1 MIDRRTDDTLAERA
15 DGAQEDRA
23 VQGRSEPRRLSS
35 VGATAGAGPPP
46 PLFSPPPLGRTRT
59 EGVAT
64 PRGECLPLFIPGKK
78 KNETKNQA
86 VSSGH
91 GGGGGCSPVSSGP
104 PGENRRGETSG
115 GARES
120 TSPDR
125 GPPTAR
131 RALAGQ
137 PQSAESSR
145 VRPERPAVRELG
157 SRRTLIVFP
166 QSTITQTKNNTT
178 TTNYVNGIYIYIL
191 KKYIYKLGNLRE
203 RK

>member
-78 KNETKNQA
+78 KKRNKKSSSVEWTRWWGGLFAGEQRPAGREPSRGNERRCTRVDEPGPGPSDGAQ
-86 VSSGH
+86 
-91 GGGGGCSPVSSGP
+91 SPRGP
-104 PGENRRGETSG
+104 TTERGELASPTRATG
-115 GARES
+115 RARARLS
-120 TSPDR
+120 ANSHCVSPID
-125 GPPTAR
+125 
-131 RALAGQ
+131 
-137 PQSAESSR
+137 
-145 VRPERPAVRELG
+145 
-157 SRRTLIVFP
+157 
-166 QSTITQTKNNTT
+166 NH
-178 TTNYVNGIYIYIL
+178 TNKKQYDNDKLRKRDIYIYI
-191 KKYIYKLGNLRE
+191 KKIYI
-203 RK
+203 